1 MTLLDNLDRCLLCN
15 HMRTDQDGEGPVPR
29 DLPAPLLVLT
39 LGRIRLLRQLMEDG
53 VQGRGKPRPYRSS
66 GSIVGTNAGLH
77 PLAGLIG
84 GGWQRILSIGR

>member
-39 LGRIRLLRQLMEDG
+39 LGRIRLLRQLFEECKEFFRLADE
-53 VQGRGKPRPYRSS
+53 KAI
-66 GSIVGTNAGLH
+66 GS
-77 PLAGLIG
+77 
-84 GGWQRILSIGR
+84 